1 MHRRSSDVARERRPI
16 RPGRGTKAGARND
29 LSADDA
35 TPTRGPSRGR
45 GLRALLASL
54 ATRRITHP
62 FTVGIAVYGAVY
74 EVARRLPDSAQA
86 RTFFGGAG
94 LLPISL
100 LVFALA
106 VALRTHA
113 RSRSRDVAGLAPI
126 GLATLAMFLADAG
139 RFAVESFPDAGVSH
153 LWTDLPH
160 AAAVLLL
167 VAGLLRLAG
176 GLGRGVER
184 LCLVLDV
191 LTVMTTAI
199 VLSAHYVVQP
209 QVAAGLT
216 GPCTVLCPI
225 GDLATLFA
233 VAVLVLR
240 RPADVPR
247 GVVVALATAV
257 FARCVGN
264 GAHAALDA
272 SDVFRS
278 LGLADT
284 ARLVE
289 ITAFAAALESRS
301 PVAPPVEG
309 GALREQRMR
318 LHPLPYV
325 AAGLAYVA
333 LVAECWAGRRLAPW
347 DLAVGSA
354 AVTIAV
360 IARQVLAVR
369 ENAGLWRER
378 ATLLG
383 EARLSA
389 LVRHATDA
397 VWILDADGRVTWA
410 SASSRRVVGRD
421 PEELVGRTFL
431 DSFTASDRDWARSL
445 LGQALASPREPV
457 TASGRMPVPD
467 RAEPACIELTFTSLL
482 DEPHVDGI
490 VANLHDV
497 TARARLESELSHRA
511 FHDGLTGLANRSLF
525 QDRVEH
531 ALARCLR
538 SGRTMAV
545 CLVDLDHFKTVNDSI
560 GHDQGDRLLVSAAQ
574 RLGRCLRAGDTPARL
589 GGDEFGVLLEGI
601 TDVEQV
607 HAVCDRITAALRAPF
622 ALSEREATISASI
635 GVALAVDGDD
645 AEVVLRNADVAMY
658 HAKEAGRGRYRVFEP
673 SMHAVALAR
682 LDLREALGHAIARD
696 ELTVCYQPLVDLA
709 TRETRG
715 VEALCRWT
723 REGGESIS
731 PSIFIPIAEQT
742 GQIVAVGRFVLERA
756 CRDAR
761 SWISRMPAGRP
772 FSVTVNLSVRQLQD
786 ETLVDDVRRVLA
798 QTGLPASSLVLELTE
813 SVLAEDADAIL
824 AALSSLKA
832 LGVRL
837 AIDDFGTGYSSL
849 AYLRRFPIDILKVAK
864 SFVDD
869 IREDGEGE
877 ALAKTIL
884 SMAANLSLDTVAE
897 GIETPIQAEKLQ
909 SLGCRLGQGY
919 LFAPALPEGELAK
932 RLGLP
937 EPVAVPVRVERF

>member
-1 MHRRSSDVARERRPI
+1 M
-16 RPGRGTKAGARND
+16 GARND

-545 CLVDLDHFKTVNDSI
+545 CLVDLDHFKTVNDGL
-560 GHDQGDRLLVSAAQ
+560 GHSVGDALLVEVARRLQAQ
-574 RLGRCLRAGDTPARL
+574 LRDVDTIARL
-589 GGDEFGVLLEGI
+589 GGDEFAIL
-601 TDVEQV
+601 VEDLADAGTV
-607 HAVCDRITAALRAPF
+607 GTLSERVAASLRAPCTI
-622 ALSEREATISASI
+622 EGREVRVTASV
-635 GVALAVDGDD
+635 GVAVASPTADCEEL
-645 AEVVLRNADVAMY
+645 LRNADTAMYVAKSRGRDTSVLFEVAM
-658 HAKEAGRGRYRVFEP
+658 HESARESLELQHELRGALERGELRVHHQPIVRLADGSIAGFE
-673 SMHAVALAR
+673 ALAR
-682 LDLREALGHAIARD
+682 WTH
-696 ELTVCYQPLVDLA
+696 A
-709 TRETRG
+709 TR
-715 VEALCRWT
+715 
-723 REGGESIS
+723 GEIP
-731 PSIFIPIAEQT
+731 PSLFIPVAENHGLIVPLGRAILARAMRELVAADRRLASPRPPMLFVNVSARQFEDEEFVSWLRAEIAT
-742 GQIVAVGRFVLERA
+742 VGF
-756 CRDAR
+756 D
-761 SWISRMPAGRP
+761 P
-772 FSVTVNLSVRQLQD
+772 
-786 ETLVDDVRRVLA
+786 RRLCI
-798 QTGLPASSLVLELTE
+798 ELTE
-813 SVLAEDADAIL
+813 SLFVHRTDRAQAPLDEL
-824 AALSSLKA
+824 RA
-832 LGVRL
+832 LGMKIG
-837 AIDDFGTGYSSL
+837 IDDFGTGYSSL
-849 AYLRRFPIDILKVAK
+849 SYLHRLPLDVLKIPREFVERLGGAEGDSILSQSIV
-864 SFVDD
+864 
-869 IREDGEGE
+869 
-877 ALAKTIL
+877 ALAAAMNLRTIG
-884 SMAANLSLDTVAE
+884 E
-897 GIETPIQAEKLQ
+897 GIETVEQLRALRE
-909 SLGCRLGQGY
+909 LGCELGQGF
-919 LFAPALPEGELAK
+919 LLARPGPIERVLDASDAIRVAFDAALTT
-932 RLGLP
+932 R
-937 EPVAVPVRVERF
+937 